1 VEQVGAEPG
10 GAILKSP
17 ASIVGCDT
25 AVPVL
30 GGGTRRYAHL
40 DHAASTPP
48 FTAVQDAV
56 ARFGHWYANVH
67 RGTGFKSRLSS
78 WGYEEARREVLAF
91 VGGDPRT
98 QIAVFTRNTTEALNH
113 LAHRIPLAGQR
124 VVTTMME
131 HHSNDL
137 PWRRVA
143 DVVRVGVDAAGRVDE
158 ACLQRTLRENA
169 GRVAVLAVS
178 GASNVTGIVNPVH
191 EWARW
196 AHEAGAL
203 IVVDGAQ
210 WVPHRPVDIRAAE
223 DPGHI
228 DFLAF
233 SGHKMYAPFG
243 TGVLVGPR
251 AVFDEGEPRLVGGGT
266 VDVVDTARVVFTR
279 APDREEAGTPC
290 IVGAVALAAA
300 LAEYRR
306 IGWDGILAH
315 ERELGLA
322 ARRGLRAIPGV
333 VLYGDNDGD
342 GLAVLAFNI
351 DGVPHALASAILGE
365 EWGIGTRSGCFCAH
379 GYVKTLLG
387 IDPTRSQ
394 DFEERIIGGDRRDI
408 PGAVRASFGLGS
420 ELEDAQRLVE
430 GVRAIAAGNHDG
442 GYSVDPATGE
452 YVHPGAAANFAEY
465 FTA

>member
-1 VEQVGAEPG
+1 MEQVGAEPG
-10 GAILKSP
+10 GAILNSP
-17 ASIVGCDT
+17 ASIVGRDT
-25 AVPVL
+25 AVPIL
-30 GGGTRRYAHL
+30 GGGSRRYAHL
-40 DHAASTPP
+40 DHAASTAP
-48 FTAVQDAV
+48 FTAAQDAV
-56 ARFGHWYANVH
+56 TRFGHWYANVH

-78 WGYEEARREVLAF
+78 WAFEAARREVLGF
-91 VGGDPRT
+91 VHGDPAT

-113 LAHRIPLAGQR
+113 LAHRLPLAGRR

-158 ACLQRTLRENA
+158 ACLRRTLRENA

-196 AHEAGAL
+196 AHEAGAM

-210 WVPHRPVDIRAAE
+210 WVPHRPVDVRRTG

-243 TGVLVGPR
+243 TGVLIGPR
-251 AVFDEGEPRLVGGGT
+251 ASFEAGEPRLVGGGT
-266 VDVVDTARVVFTR
+266 VDVVDTARVVFTE

-290 IVGAVALAAA
+290 IIGAVALAAA
-300 LAEYRR
+300 MREYRR

-315 ERELGLA
+315 EQELGRLA
-322 ARRGLRAIPGV
+322 RQGLRKTPGV
-333 VLYGDNDGD
+333 VLYGGNDGD
-342 GLAVLAFNI
+342 SLAVLAFNVE
-351 DGVPHALASAILGE
+351 GVPHALVSAILGE

-379 GYVKTLLG
+379 GYVKSLLG

-394 DFEERIIGGDRRDI
+394 DFEERIINGDRRDI

-420 ELEDAQRLVE
+420 EPDDAKRLLE
-430 GVRAIAAGNHDG
+430 GVRAIAAGDHDD
-442 GYSVDPATGE
+442 GYAVDPATGE
-452 YVHPGAAANFAEY
+452 YLHPGAAAHFAEY
-465 FTA
+465 FSA